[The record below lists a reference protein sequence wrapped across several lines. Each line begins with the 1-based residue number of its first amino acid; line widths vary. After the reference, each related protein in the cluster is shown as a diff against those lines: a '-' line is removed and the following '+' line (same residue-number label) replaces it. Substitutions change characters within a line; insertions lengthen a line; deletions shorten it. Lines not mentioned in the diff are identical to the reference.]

1 MFEISRDQLELFSL
15 SEEERNII
23 FGSPGV
29 CSDLSLP
36 RQITETKV
44 KHKRS
49 LICGFRFLIWAS
61 GRLMFCKGYICRTPN
76 GRRARINYFG
86 FIGNL
91 VKPEGRFWH
100 SLILQVN
107 YTMYL

>member
-1 MFEISRDQLELFSL
+1 MFEISRDQLELFSF
-15 SEEERNII
+15 EEKRNII

-36 RQITETKV
+36 RQITETRV

-61 GRLMFCKGYICRTPN
+61 DKLMFCQGYICRTPN
-76 GRRARINYFG
+76 GRRARISYFG
-86 FIGNL
+86 LIGN
-91 VKPEGRFWH
+91 
-100 SLILQVN
+100 
-107 YTMYL
+107 

>member
-1 MFEISRDQLELFSL
+1 MFEISRDQLKLFSF
-15 SEEERNII
+15 EEKRNII

-36 RQITETKV
+36 RQITETRV

-61 GRLMFCKGYICRTPN
+61 GKLMFCQGYICRTPN
-76 GRRARINYFG
+76 SGRVRIS
-86 FIGNL
+86 L
-91 VKPEGRFWH
+91 FWAYRKL
-100 SLILQVN
+100 SETGSEVLAFVN
-107 YTMYL
+107 TPS

>member
-1 MFEISRDQLELFSL
+1 MFEISRDQLKLFSF
-15 SEEERNII
+15 EEKRNII

-36 RQITETKV
+36 RQITETRV

-61 GRLMFCKGYICRTPN
+61 DKLMFCQGYICRTPN
-76 GRRARINYFG
+76 GRRGGLVYFG
-86 FIGNL
+86 LIGN
-91 VKPEGRFWH
+91 
-100 SLILQVN
+100 
-107 YTMYL
+107 

>member
-1 MFEISRDQLELFSL
+1 MFEISRDQVKLFSF
-15 SEEERNII
+15 EEKRNII

-36 RQITETKV
+36 RQIKETRV

-61 GRLMFCKGYICRTPN
+61 DKLMFCQGYICRTPN
-76 GRRARINYFG
+76 GRRARIS
-86 FIGNL
+86 L
-91 VKPEGRFWH
+91 FWAYRKL
-100 SLILQVN
+100 SETGSEVLAFVN
-107 YTMYL
+107 TPS

>member
-1 MFEISRDQLELFSL
+1 MFEISRDQLKLFSF
-15 SEEERNII
+15 EEKRNII

-36 RQITETKV
+36 RQITETRV

-61 GRLMFCKGYICRTPN
+61 GKLMFCQGYICVTPN
-76 GRRARINYFG
+76 SGRVRIS
-86 FIGNL
+86 L
-91 VKPEGRFWH
+91 FWAYRKL
-100 SLILQVN
+100 SETGSEVLAFVN
-107 YTMYL
+107 TPS

>member
-1 MFEISRDQLELFSL
+1 MFEISRDQLKLFSF
-15 SEEERNII
+15 EEKRNII

-36 RQITETKV
+36 RQITETRV

-61 GRLMFCKGYICRTPN
+61 GKLMFCQGYICITPN
-76 GRRARINYFG
+76 SGRVRIS
-86 FIGNL
+86 L
-91 VKPEGRFWH
+91 FWAYRKL
-100 SLILQVN
+100 SETGSEVLAFVN
-107 YTMYL
+107 TPS

>member
-15 SEEERNII
+15 SDEERNVI

-29 CSDLSLP
+29 FNDLSLS
-36 RQITETKV
+36 RQITETRV

-61 GRLMFCKGYICRTPN
+61 GKLMFCQGYICRTPN
-76 GRRARINYFG
+76 SGRARINY
-86 FIGNL
+86 
-91 VKPEGRFWH
+91 ED
-100 SLILQVN
+100 
-107 YTMYL
+107 